1 VRCYEIEGAMDGV
14 VLDPL
19 VSQVLLVNIIEEP
32 PRLGVE
38 V

>member
-1 VRCYEIEGAMDGV
+1 MDSV

-19 VSQVLLVNIIEEP
+19 VSQVLLVNIIEEA

-38 V
+38 L